1 MDEEFPTEAGKKGK
15 DCSPTHTKNEVISNL
30 NICRT
35 DRMSK
40 TAPRQPKAVGGL
52 PGKNQ
57 VPFW

>member
-15 DCSPTHTKNEVISNL
+15 ECSPTHTKNEVVSNL
-30 NICRT
+30 HICRI

-57 VPFW
+57 